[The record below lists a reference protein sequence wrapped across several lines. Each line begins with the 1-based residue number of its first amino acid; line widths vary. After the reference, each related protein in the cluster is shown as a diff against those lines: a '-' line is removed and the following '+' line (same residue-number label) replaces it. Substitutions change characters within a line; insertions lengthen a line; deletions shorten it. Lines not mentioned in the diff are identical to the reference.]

1 MDVLIDILTNPV
13 VAFIIVIGV
22 LILVHELGHLLTAK
36 AVDIEVPR
44 FSIGFGPRLFGF
56 RRGETEYVVSLLP
69 LGGYVKMA
77 GMEELEMVEGQTDS
91 PRAEGK
97 QPSPR
102 HFDAKSLPARMLVI
116 SAGVIMNFLF
126 AVLVFGIVGAVWG
139 VPIEPPAVLGGVT
152 EEYLN
157 EGTESLVAVPRGT
170 RIVSIGGEAVE
181 DWGDVRLVVS
191 MMRPGE
197 NVIEFENAPPVTV
210 DVAGTDSARFQ
221 LFAALEPVVQVAP
234 RLQQVVPDGPGARAG
249 LQAGDV
255 IVTAAGE
262 PVNSWQ
268 EFVTAVEARPGQ
280 PLDLVVERDGAR
292 VDTNVVPEPSQL
304 PGGHTYG
311 RIGVQGAPS
320 ETGQPRERLGVLDAA
335 AYGFERT
342 WEVVVL
348 TVDFLGGM
356 FTGRHSARNIGGP
369 IAIGQISG
377 QVAEAGLESFLNF
390 LALFSVNLAV
400 LNLLPIPVLDGGQ
413 LMFLLYEGIRGKP
426 PSMQARMRLTQIGFF
441 IILLI
446 MAWAIGND
454 LLRAF
459 GF

>member
-1 MDVLIDILTNPV
+1 MDVLTDILTNPI
-13 VAFIIVIGV
+13 VAFIIVIGI

-44 FSIGFGPRLFGF
+44 FSIGFGPRVFGF
-56 RRGETEYVVSLLP
+56 TKGETEYVISLLP

-77 GMEELEMVEGQTDS
+77 GMEELEMVEGQTES

-97 QPSPR
+97 QPDAR

-126 AVLVFGIVGAVWG
+126 AALVFGIVGGVWG
-139 VPIEPPAVLGGVT
+139 VPIEPPTVLGDVS
-152 EEYLN
+152 EEYLS
-157 EGTESLVAVPRGT
+157 EGTQELATVPRGA
-170 RIVSIGGEAVE
+170 RIVSIGGETVE
-181 DWGDVRLVVS
+181 DWGDLQLVIGL
-191 MMRPGE
+191 MRPGR

-221 LFAALEPVVQVAP
+221 LFAALQPMVQTPA
-234 RLQQVVPDGPGARAG
+234 RLQNVVPDGPAAAAG
-249 LQAGDV
+249 IEPGDV
-255 IVTAAGE
+255 VVEAGGQ
-262 PVNSWQ
+262 PLASWQ
-268 EFVTAVEARPGQ
+268 EFVRAVESSPNQ
-280 PLDLVVERDGAR
+280 PLELVVERDGER
-292 VDTNVVPEPSQL
+292 VATTVVPEPTEL
-304 PGGHTYG
+304 AGGHTYG
-311 RIGVQGAPS
+311 RIGVQGSAAAS
-320 ETGQPRERLGVLDAA
+320 GLPREQLGFIDAA
-335 AYGFERT
+335 GYGFERT
-342 WEVVVL
+342 WQVVVL

-369 IAIGQISG
+369 IEIGRISG

-413 LMFLLYEGIRGKP
+413 LVFLLYEGVRGKP
-426 PSMQARMRLTQIGFF
+426 PSMAARMRLTQIGFF

-454 LLRAF
+454 LLRVF
-459 GF
+459 GI

>member
-1 MDVLIDILTNPV
+1 MDVLTDILTNPI
-13 VAFIIVIGV
+13 VAFIIVIGI

-77 GMEELEMVEGQTDS
+77 GMEELEMVEGQSDS
-91 PRAEGK
+91 PRAEGQ
-97 QPSPR
+97 QPNAR

-126 AVLVFGIVGAVWG
+126 AVLVFGIVGGVWG
-139 VPIEPPAVLGGVT
+139 VPIEPPAIIGGVT
-152 EEYLN
+152 EEYLS
-157 EGTESLVAVPRGT
+157 EGTAALVDVPRGT
-170 RIVSIGGEAVE
+170 RITSVSGQDVE
-181 DWGDVRLVVS
+181 DWGDLRLAIS
-191 MMRPGE
+191 LMRPGA
-197 NVIEFENAPPVTV
+197 NVIEFDNAPPVTV

-221 LFAALEPVVQVAP
+221 LFAALEPMVQVDP
-234 RLQQVVPDGPGARAG
+234 RLQQVLPDGPGAEAG
-249 LQAGDV
+249 LQAGDL
-255 IVTAAGE
+255 IIAAGGQ
-262 PVNSWQ
+262 PVSSWQ
-268 EFVTAVEARPGQ
+268 DFVTAVEARPGQ
-280 PLDLVVERDGAR
+280 PLTLVVDRHGERIETD
-292 VDTNVVPEPSQL
+292 VVPEPREL
-304 PGGHTYG
+304 ADGRTYG

-320 ETGQPRERLGVLDAA
+320 ESALPREQLGVIDAA
-335 AYGFERT
+335 GYGFERT
-342 WEVVVL
+342 WQVVVL

-356 FTGRHSARNIGGP
+356 FTGRHSARNLGGP

-377 QVAEAGLESFLNF
+377 QVAQAGLESFLNF

-413 LMFLLYEGIRGKP
+413 LVFLLYEGVRGRP

-446 MAWAIGND
+446 MAFAIGND
-454 LLRAF
+454 LLRVF
-459 GF
+459 GI

>member
-181 DWGDVRLVVS
+181 
-191 MMRPGE
+191 
-197 NVIEFENAPPVTV
+197 
-210 DVAGTDSARFQ
+210 
-221 LFAALEPVVQVAP
+221 
-234 RLQQVVPDGPGARAG
+234 
-249 LQAGDV
+249 
-255 IVTAAGE
+255 
-262 PVNSWQ
+262 
-268 EFVTAVEARPGQ
+268 
-280 PLDLVVERDGAR
+280 
-292 VDTNVVPEPSQL
+292 
-304 PGGHTYG
+304 
-311 RIGVQGAPS
+311 
-320 ETGQPRERLGVLDAA
+320 
-335 AYGFERT
+335 
-342 WEVVVL
+342 
-348 TVDFLGGM
+348 
-356 FTGRHSARNIGGP
+356 
-369 IAIGQISG
+369 
-377 QVAEAGLESFLNF
+377 
-390 LALFSVNLAV
+390 
-400 LNLLPIPVLDGGQ
+400 
-413 LMFLLYEGIRGKP
+413 
-426 PSMQARMRLTQIGFF
+426 
-441 IILLI
+441 
-446 MAWAIGND
+446 
-454 LLRAF
+454 
-459 GF
+459 